1 MKYDFR
7 KVIALPENRG
17 KKNSYEAAEKKM
29 KVVFPQDYK
38 EWIDCYGGGAI
49 NGFLW
54 ILSPFSDN
62 PYLNIIDSFTEMR
75 SAYNRMKSD
84 FPKDFKYSFYNGKKG
99 LFPWGATDNG
109 DELYWNIQDGDEEIV
124 VCASRY
130 AEMISY
136 KMSMEEFLFKLLSKE
151 IECSAFPEDFFLVE
165 NYYKLSGNY

>member
-7 KVIALPENRG
+7 KIIALPEDRS

-38 EWIDCYGGGAI
+38 EWIDSYGGGAI

-62 PYLNIIDSFTEMR
+62 PYLNMIDSFADMR
-75 SAYNRMKSD
+75 SAYSRMKSD
-84 FPKDFKYSFYNGKKG
+84 FPEYFKKYTFYNGKRG
-99 LFPWGATDNG
+99 LFPWGASDNG
-109 DELYWNIQDGDEEIV
+109 DEFYWNIQDGDEEIV
-124 VCASRY
+124 VCASGY

-151 IECSAFPEDFFLVE
+151 IECSVFPEDFFVTE
-165 NYYKLSGNY
+165 NYYK